1 MTRKE
6 SFFIPI
12 YWIGKDKESESKS
25 EEEEQDFK
33 GDESYAEHSR
43 DQKSISEIL
52 FIVRLYFH
60 SSQNPGLLLAE

>member
-25 EEEEQDFK
+25 EEEGRIGFERRSMLD
-33 GDESYAEHSR
+33 
-43 DQKSISEIL
+43 ILEIKRVFL
-52 FIVRLYFH
+52 KYCL
-60 SSQNPGLLLAE
+60 

>member
-33 GDESYAEHSR
+33 EDESYAEHSR

-52 FIVRLYFH
+52 AVRLYFH